1 MDHDQMTLHQIL
13 LGMIEDKKDIADLEN
28 EVRRLEDQHGVETY
42 AELLYILANIKIGPK
57 HPPCGNPPVS
67 TCIRYLKV

>member
-1 MDHDQMTLHQIL
+1 MTLHEIL

-42 AELLYILANIKIGPK
+42 AELLYILANIKIGPLQAPALWK
-57 HPPCGNPPVS
+57 SACQHLHTLS
-67 TCIRYLKV
+67 QI